1 MNKKLLSE
9 LDGTITNIFVPEKFG
24 QYGYVLEDQVNII
37 CLEIETKEG
46 KIKIIKPRDSKYS
59 KLFVKDKVLLKKYSL
74 DYAYPKYLKEIKNI
88 INNYYSVHSEE
99 YKKLMYRKYCCSEN
113 EYNQNPRRIIDYEIV
128 F

>member
-9 LDGTITNIFVPEKFG
+9 IEGTITNIFVPEKFG
-24 QYGYVLEDQVNII
+24 QYGYVLEDEVNII
-37 CLEIETKEG
+37 CLEIETKDG

-74 DYAYPKYLKEIKNI
+74 EYDYSKYLEEIKNI
-88 INNYYSVHSEE
+88 INNYYSAHREN
-99 YKKLMYRKYCCSEN
+99 YKKLIYRRYYCSEDD
-113 EYNQNPRRIIDYEIV
+113 YKQNPRKIIDYEIV

>member
-74 DYAYPKYLKEIKNI
+74 EYAYPKYLKEIKNI